1 MTLFQLNP
9 LDDKWKNVIVSE
21 GTLRPKDLITTF
33 FNFLRGTHPT
43 YAQSFYEMRGT
54 HPTYAQSFYETWE
67 DIFNGDWDNA
77 DPDDVNQI
85 LTELFD
91 VLDTIAPIGCSFE
104 SVEDDGACFAYV
116 YQIEED

>member
-33 FNFLRGTHPT
+33 FNFL
-43 YAQSFYEMRGT
+43 RGT